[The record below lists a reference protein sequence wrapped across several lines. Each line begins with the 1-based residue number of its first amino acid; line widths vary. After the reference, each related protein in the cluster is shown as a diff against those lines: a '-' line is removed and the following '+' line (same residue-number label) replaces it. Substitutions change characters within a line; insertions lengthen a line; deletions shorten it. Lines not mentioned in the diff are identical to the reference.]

1 MSEFLKNQEGLSSI
15 IFLITW
21 FVIILC
27 VSSIYV
33 KAKSEK
39 IKTYTAYILLFICPI
54 LFLPIILYIANNLK
68 SE

>member
-15 IFLITW
+15 IFLMIW
-21 FVIILC
+21 FVISLC
-27 VSSIYV
+27 LSCLYV

-39 IKTYTAYILLFICPI
+39 MKTYMAYILLFICPI